1 MSTTLPYMSFSDK
14 MKGGGKADN
23 TAKIRR
29 FFVFSTFGEIADVAY
44 QLQDEGE
51 EVVLYVSDNDYKSI
65 GNNMIE
71 KADNWHEYVGKNYV
85 WVVDGCEHANLQDWL
100 RERGEWVVGTNEA
113 LSAYENDRQLGQS
126 LFKAAGFNQPESHN
140 FKGSTAFD
148 DAIAFIK
155 ANT

>member
-14 MKGGGKADN
+14 MKRGEKPDN
-23 TAKIRR
+23 TAKVRR
-29 FFVFSTFGEIADVAY
+29 FLVYSEFGEIADVAY
-44 QLQDEGE
+44 RLKDEGE
-51 EVVLYVSDNDYKSI
+51 EVVLFIQDNDYKSI
-65 GNNMIE
+65 GRNMVE
-71 KADNWHEYVGKNYV
+71 KIDNWFPCMGRDYI
-85 WVVDGCEHANLQDWL
+85 WVIDSCSTAELQDWL
-100 RERGEWVVGTNEA
+100 RDRGEWVVGTNEA

-148 DAIAFIK
+148 DAIAFIN